1 MIIDAALEET
11 LMLQM
16 IIPVAWKNMPFNGR

>member
-1 MIIDAALEET
+1 MIIDAALEEI
-11 LMLQM
+11 LMMQM